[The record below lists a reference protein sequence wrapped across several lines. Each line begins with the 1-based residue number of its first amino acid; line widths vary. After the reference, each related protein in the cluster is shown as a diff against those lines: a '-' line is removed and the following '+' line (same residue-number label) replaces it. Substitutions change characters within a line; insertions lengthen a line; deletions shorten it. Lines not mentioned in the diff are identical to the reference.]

1 MQYHGI
7 GTIRSET
14 CKRQR
19 ERTCRT
25 IPYIQHLHTYTRTH
39 ARHIVFAAPV
49 STHLSDDMRLD
60 AEKGLDDNVVD
71 ILHHLR
77 VINAEVFTEI
87 SERGWRGGPIN
98 ASMEGQNRARN
109 TFRKHTLFT
118 KWVPKSI
125 SVSLASFSLCSP
137 HRIP

>member
-1 MQYHGI
+1 MPHDTLHSAPTYIH
-7 GTIRSET
+7 T
-14 CKRQR
+14 
-19 ERTCRT
+19 RT
-25 IPYIQHLHTYTRTH
+25 HARTH

-87 SERGWRGGPIN
+87 SERRWRGGE
-98 ASMEGQNRARN
+98 AVR
-109 TFRKHTLFT
+109 
-118 KWVPKSI
+118 
-125 SVSLASFSLCSP
+125 
-137 HRIP
+137 